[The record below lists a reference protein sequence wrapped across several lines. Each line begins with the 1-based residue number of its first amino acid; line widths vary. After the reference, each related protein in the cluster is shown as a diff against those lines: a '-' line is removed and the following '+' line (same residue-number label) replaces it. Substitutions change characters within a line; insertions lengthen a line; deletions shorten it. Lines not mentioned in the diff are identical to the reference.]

1 MKGMGNE
8 VRKIV
13 ETAGGI
19 LYRKRATS
27 LPDNADSAD
36 SASNGNASDAT
47 NDAAAINLSDLPATP
62 ANPSEKQLR
71 KLLDSIEVCIVHR
84 PKYDDWSWPKGKVD
98 PNETHRHAA
107 VREISEET
115 GLPVTLGPYL
125 GDVEYLLAD
134 EGKAHRRRASAD
146 TTATVKHV
154 RFWMAHQ
161 ISATDAEHLLD
172 AFGPVQRADIGEIDD
187 IIWVSIRQARKKLT
201 HSTDK
206 DILALFVDRIEEG
219 AAEVQT
225 VLLVRHAKA
234 EARKIWKGSDADRPI
249 TPRGAAAAYSLNR
262 ELACFNPTRLSTS
275 PWIRCQ
281 QTLQV
286 LSWQTNRP
294 MIHIDELTE
303 DAFAADPDAAW
314 NAFYGEIKRSLAAR
328 RTTAICMHRPVIG
341 GMFGHLRKLCASSAL
356 AKQLIAK
363 SPYMP
368 TGTAVAM
375 FIINTPKGP
384 RIIDIQRIGSL
395 VY

>member
-1 MKGMGNE
+1 MKGMANE

-19 LYRKRATS
+19 LYRKRDAS
-27 LPDNADSAD
+27 LP
-36 SASNGNASDAT
+36 GNAITAN
-47 NDAAAINLSDLPATP
+47 NDAADPDPASLPITP
-62 ANPSEKQLR
+62 TDPSEKQRR

-84 PKYDDWSWPKGKVD
+84 PKYDDWSWPKGKLD
-98 PNETHRHAA
+98 LNETHRHAA

-115 GLPVTLGPYL
+115 GLPIALGPYL
-125 GDVEYLLAD
+125 GDAEYLLAD

-146 TTATVKHV
+146 TTAPVKHV

-161 ISATDAEHLLD
+161 ISATDTEHLLD

-187 IIWVSIRQARKKLT
+187 IIWVSIAQARKKLT

-219 AAEVQT
+219 AADVQT

-234 EARKIWKGSDADRPI
+234 EARKTWKGSDAARPI
-249 TPRGAAAAYSLNR
+249 TPRGAAAAYALNR

-275 PWIRCQ
+275 PWMRCQ

-303 DAFAADPDAAW
+303 DAFADDPDAAW
-314 NAFYGEIKRSLAAR
+314 NAFYGEITRSLAAR

-341 GMFGHLRKLCASSAL
+341 GMFEHLRNMCASHAL
-356 AKQLIAK
+356 AKHLIAK

-368 TGTAVAM
+368 TGTALAM
-375 FIINTPKGP
+375 FIINTSKGP